1 MQDAGDDPIIDME
14 TFGQLLEIDDD
25 DDREFSKGL
34 AQQYVEQA
42 ASTFGEMD
50 EALKAKDLDNL
61 SKLGHF
67 LKGSSASIGL
77 VAVSKSCAKMQNYG
91 HLKDEAG
98 TGSISAEEAT
108 EKIEQLLVTLKD
120 EQKQAK
126 KWLMDYYKE
135 EW

>member
-1 MQDAGDDPIIDME
+1 
-14 TFGQLLEIDDD
+14 
-25 DDREFSKGL
+25 
-34 AQQYVEQA
+34 
-42 ASTFGEMD
+42 
-50 EALKAKDLDNL
+50 
-61 SKLGHF
+61 
-67 LKGSSASIGL
+67 
-77 VAVSKSCAKMQNYG
+77 MQNYG

>member
-1 MQDAGDDPIIDME
+1 MLRFPSTRWTCGI
-14 TFGQLLEIDDD
+14 
-25 DDREFSKGL
+25 
-34 AQQYVEQA
+34 QYAIWHPTSYWANHV
-42 ASTFGEMD
+42 FR
-50 EALKAKDLDNL
+50 KAKDLDNL